1 MIGAKLDGET
11 QRKKLISTR
20 HPKQAATRSIFAPA
34 KARRRKKLKQ
44 AATRSILVLAK
55 ARRRKSSSKQ
65 QRDPSLR
72 WLKQEDGKAQAS
84 VAEGGEYP

>member
-34 KARRRKKLKQ
+34 KARRW
-44 AATRSILVLAK
+44 
-55 ARRRKSSSKQ
+55 KSSS
-65 QRDPSLR
+65 SIL
-72 WLKQEDGKAQAS
+72 E
-84 VAEGGEYP
+84 EGEHIGYKRCLPEIPRL

>member
-34 KARRRKKLKQ
+34 KARRRKSSSSVLKEDEN
-44 AATRSILVLAK
+44 IGC
-55 ARRRKSSSKQ
+55 RRRM
-65 QRDPSLR
+65 PEILR
-72 WLKQEDGKAQAS
+72 L
-84 VAEGGEYP
+84 

>member
-20 HPKQAATRSIFAPA
+20 HPNKRP
-34 KARRRKKLKQ
+34 RN
-44 AATRSILVLAK
+44 
-55 ARRRKSSSKQ
+55 
-65 QRDPSLR
+65 PSLR
-72 WLKQEDGKAQAS
+72 WLKQEGGKAQAN

>member
-20 HPKQAATRSIFAPA
+20 HPKQAATQSFFA
-34 KARRRKKLKQ
+34 
-44 AATRSILVLAK
+44 LAK
-55 ARRRKSSSKQ
+55 ARRRKSSSE
-65 QRDPSLR
+65 RRRAPSLR
-72 WLKQEDGKAQAS
+72 WLKQKGGKAQAN

>member
-1 MIGAKLDGET
+1 MIGAKLDGEA

-20 HPKQAATRSIFAPA
+20 HPKQAATRSIFA
-34 KARRRKKLKQ
+34 LD
-44 AATRSILVLAK
+44 K

-72 WLKQEDGKAQAS
+72 WIKQEGGKAQAN